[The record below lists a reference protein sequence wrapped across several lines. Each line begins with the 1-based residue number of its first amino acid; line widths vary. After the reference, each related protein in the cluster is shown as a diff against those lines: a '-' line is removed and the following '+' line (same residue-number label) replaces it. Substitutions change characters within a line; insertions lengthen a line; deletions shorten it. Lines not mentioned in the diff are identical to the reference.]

1 MKCKLCKGRTED
13 LRVVP
18 GDVIP
23 AHVICNEHDNMGR
36 LRRDNDAGHQEAEE
50 VGEHHGG
57 QSGLLQ
63 HASINWPAAALL
75 IVIACLI
82 FKRGGS
88 LPI

>member
-1 MKCKLCKGRTED
+1 MGRTED

-36 LRRDNDAGHQEAEE
+36 LRRDNDTGHQEAEE

-63 HASINWPAAALL
+63 HQLASSCPADNLPYLQTGWQPAYLIN
-75 IVIACLI
+75 
-82 FKRGGS
+82 
-88 LPI
+88 